1 MAYGKITKKIELSPF
16 KFFGGL
22 FGDDGE
28 GDRLQREVD
37 TQQQNFESQVQAIED
52 FQFKNAFAG
61 MGNPYANQTNMMG
74 LLGVNSQQAQ
84 FEAQQ
89 QTANQAQML
98 NQLRGAAGSSG
109 VASLAQA
116 MANQQAINTQ
126 RSAASIGAQEA
137 QNSRMRAQ
145 EASRI
150 QQSIAQGQ
158 MQVQMARAQGE
169 MTVQGL
175 EYGQQES
182 LLNIAA
188 EQYGSAQLG
197 LQQHEADQAALGG
210 AIGSVIGG
218 IGGAIIGGPV
228 GAQIGAGLGGTV
240 GSMFS

>member
-16 KFFGGL
+16 KFFGL
-22 FGDDGE
+22 FGGDDDE
-28 GDRLQREVD
+28 ADRLQGEVD
-37 TQQQNFESQVQAIED
+37 AQKENFESQVQAIED

-61 MGNPYANQTNMMG
+61 MGNPYANQVNMMG

-89 QTANQAQML
+89 QTANQAQAL
-98 NQLRGAAGSSG
+98 NALRGAAGSSG

-158 MQVQMARAQGE
+158 MQVNMAKAQGE
-169 MTVQGL
+169 MTLQGL
-175 EYGQQES
+175 EYGQQQS

-197 LQQHEADQAALGG
+197 LQQYEADQAQMGG
-210 AIGSVIGG
+210 AVGSLFGTVA
-218 IGGAIIGGPV
+218 GAIIGGPA
-228 GAQIGAGLGGTV
+228 GAQIGGGLGGTL
-240 GSMFS
+240 GTIFS